1 MQRFPEMR
9 ALSAFWIAS
18 SKVGLCHSVNLEA
31 SISICLSI
39 ARYSSFA
46 ACMGVMMVFLSAVF
60 GACVGSVVIGGCWLV
75 LSLESSG
82 GDVLATAG
90 GKWVSCEC
98 EAGVTVGGAGLGFGA
113 GVLLPW

>member
-1 MQRFPEMR
+1 MR
-9 ALSAFWIAS
+9 ALSAFSIAS
-18 SKVGLCHSVNLEA
+18 SKICWCHSVNLEA
-31 SISICLSI
+31 SMSMCLSI

-46 ACMGVMMVFLSAVF
+46 ACMEEMMVFLSAVF
-60 GACVGSVVIGGCWLV
+60 GARVGSVVIGGCWLV

-82 GDVLATAG
+82 GGVLVTAG
-90 GKWVSCEC
+90 GEWVSCDC